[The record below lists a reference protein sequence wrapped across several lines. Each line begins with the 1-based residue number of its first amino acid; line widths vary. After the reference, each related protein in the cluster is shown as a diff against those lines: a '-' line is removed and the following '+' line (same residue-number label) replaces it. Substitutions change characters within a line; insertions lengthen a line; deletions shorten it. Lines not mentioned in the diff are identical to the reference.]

1 MLSERHELNKI
12 ALLELKKDVEE
23 TREFSSYFSKMA
35 DLLLYVNEIYD
46 TKERTLEQ
54 LKQWNRIWYEEI
66 SQEQY
71 AHSFGNPKFCTE
83 KFGKEYGQIFAFL
96 YAEMRS
102 GFIYAIEGRLFD
114 LSLIHI

>member
-23 TREFSSYFSKMA
+23 TREFSSYFSIMA

-66 SQEQY
+66 SKEQY
-71 AHSFGNPKFCTE
+71 AQSFGNQKF
-83 KFGKEYGQIFAFL
+83 
-96 YAEMRS
+96 
-102 GFIYAIEGRLFD
+102 
-114 LSLIHI
+114 

>member
-1 MLSERHELNKI
+1 MNTMLSERHELNKI

-71 AHSFGNPKFCTE
+71 AHSFGKDVYKRQQEGFSDKRIAVERNGEIVPK
-83 KFGKEYGQIFAFL
+83 GEYANVI
-96 YAEMRS
+96 
-102 GFIYAIEGRLFD
+102 
-114 LSLIHI
+114 

>member
-71 AHSFGNPKFCTE
+71 AQKSLE
-83 KFGKEYGQIFAFL
+83 KSMVRFSHFYMQRCAVDL
-96 YAEMRS
+96 SMRS
-102 GFIYAIEGRLFD
+102 KEDCLT
-114 LSLIHI
+114 L

>member
-54 LKQWNRIWYEEI
+54 LKQWNRYGMKKSARNNMHIVLGI
-66 SQEQY
+66 QNFVQKSL
-71 AHSFGNPKFCTE
+71 E
-83 KFGKEYGQIFAFL
+83 KSMVRFSHFYMQRCAVDL
-96 YAEMRS
+96 SMRS
-102 GFIYAIEGRLFD
+102 KEDCLT
-114 LSLIHI
+114 L

>member
-71 AHSFGNPKFCTE
+71 AQNFVQKSLE
-83 KFGKEYGQIFAFL
+83 KSMVRFSHFYMQRCAVDL
-96 YAEMRS
+96 SMRS
-102 GFIYAIEGRLFD
+102 KEDCLT
-114 LSLIHI
+114 L

>member
-1 MLSERHELNKI
+1 MNTMLSERHELNKI

-54 LKQWNRIWYEEI
+54 LKQWNRSAKNNMYIVLGI
-66 SQEQY
+66 QNFVQKSL
-71 AHSFGNPKFCTE
+71 E
-83 KFGKEYGQIFAFL
+83 KSMVRPSHFYMQRCAADL
-96 YAEMRS
+96 SMRS
-102 GFIYAIEGRLFD
+102 KEDCLT
-114 LSLIHI
+114 L

>member
-83 KFGKEYGQIFAFL
+83 SLEKSMVRSSHFYMQRCAVDL
-96 YAEMRS
+96 SMRS
-102 GFIYAIEGRLFD
+102 KEDCLT
-114 LSLIHI
+114 L

>member
-12 ALLELKKDVEE
+12 ALLELKK
-23 TREFSSYFSKMA
+23 RCRRNKRIFFIFSKMA

-71 AHSFGNPKFCTE
+71 AH
-83 KFGKEYGQIFAFL
+83 
-96 YAEMRS
+96 
-102 GFIYAIEGRLFD
+102 
-114 LSLIHI
+114 

>member
-71 AHSFGNPKFCTE
+71 AHSFVQKSLE
-83 KFGKEYGQIFAFL
+83 KSMVRFSHFYMQRCAVDL
-96 YAEMRS
+96 SMRS
-102 GFIYAIEGRLFD
+102 KEDCLT
-114 LSLIHI
+114 L

>member
-1 MLSERHELNKI
+1 
-12 ALLELKKDVEE
+12 
-23 TREFSSYFSKMA
+23 MA

-71 AHSFGNPKFCTE
+71 AHSFGNPEFCTE

-114 LSLIHI
+114 LVINMNCSWKSAIYFCQEKNIRRRSSILFLII

>member
-71 AHSFGNPKFCTE
+71 AHSFGNPEFCTE
-83 KFGKEYGQIFAFL
+83 KFGKEYGQIFAF
-96 YAEMRS
+96 
-102 GFIYAIEGRLFD
+102 FICRDAQWIYLCDRRKTV
-114 LSLIHI
+114 